1 MSKLLVIT
9 ALLLFAGIAFS
20 QSFKKDALI
29 SIHTLAITLEDGVS
43 MDQFLDFLEDKLLP
57 EYEKAFSCDVRL
69 VKGLNRDIENRIG
82 LFVYFK
88 SKNEWNKYFNNDGSS
103 TETGQ
108 EAMGNIRPILDEMR
122 KLGTW
127 RSENVV
133 DWVIQ

>member
-1 MSKLLVIT
+1 MRKLFIVTVI
-9 ALLLFAGIAFS
+9 LLFTGIAFA
-20 QSFKKDALI
+20 QSFKKNALI
-29 SIHTLAITLEDGVS
+29 GIHTLAITLEENTT
-43 MDQFLDFLEDKLLP
+43 MDQFLDFFENKLLP

-69 VKGLNRDIENRIG
+69 IKGLNRDIENRTG

-88 SKNEWNKYFNNDGSS
+88 SKNEWNKYFNDDGST

-108 EAMGNIRPILDEMR
+108 KAMDKVGPILDEMR

-127 RSENVV
+127 SSENIV